1 MPRRANCAN
10 AAYRSIKCG
19 YRVTRRT
26 FLLTPLALAA
36 QSKPSPAPRVQIVW
50 VAGSTVP
57 EEFARDSVVFPRAYT
72 CCPAAGAARR
82 ALETGRF
89 PHAARPQD
97 PSIPSLTARASAGSE
112 VITVLT
118 AESGNDRDSPFEP
131 SVHVPLAIRWPG
143 KLKPRV
149 ADELLIS
156 HADVLPTLL
165 GWLGVAPPDGLQGR
179 DLSKLIQSG
188 AGEVPD
194 SVYVEGRLGLPGEFR
209 LVVRGFDKLVIH
221 PREEATSLYNLVDDP
236 AEENDLAHDRE
247 HELTRD
253 SMLALARQWMRKLGD
268 GLDPSGLR
276 LRN

>member
-1 MPRRANCAN
+1 
-10 AAYRSIKCG
+10 
-19 YRVTRRT
+19 VTRRT
-26 FLLTPLALAA
+26 FLLAPLALAA
-36 QSKPSPAPRVQIVW
+36 QSTRAALPVRVQILW
-50 VAGSTVP
+50 ISGSLVP
-57 EEFARDSVVFPRAYT
+57 EELAGDSVVFPRAYT
-72 CCPAAGAARR
+72 CCPAAGPARR

-89 PHAARPQD
+89 PHAAHPQD
-97 PSIPSLTARASAGSE
+97 PSMATLLNPASPATE

-118 AESGNDRDSPFEP
+118 AESGNGQDSPFQK
-131 SVHVPLAIRWPG
+131 SVLVPLAIRWPG

-156 HADVLPTLL
+156 HADVLPSLL
-165 GWLGVAPPDGLQGR
+165 GWLGIPPPEGLQGR
-179 DLSKLIQSG
+179 DLSKLIQNG

-209 LVVRGFDKLVIH
+209 AVVRGFDKLVIH
-221 PREEATSLYNLVDDP
+221 PREEATSLYNLADDP

-253 SMLALARQWMRKLGD
+253 SMLALARQWMKKLGD

>member
-1 MPRRANCAN
+1 M
-10 AAYRSIKCG
+10 
-19 YRVTRRT
+19 
-26 FLLTPLALAA
+26 
-36 QSKPSPAPRVQIVW
+36 
-50 VAGSTVP
+50 P
-57 EEFARDSVVFPRAYT
+57 EEFARESVVFPRAYT
-72 CCPAAGAARR
+72 CCPAAGLARR

-97 PSIPSLTARASAGSE
+97 FSIASAPGSGPD

-118 AESGNDRDSPFEP
+118 AESGNGEDSPFQR
-131 SVHVPLAIRWPG
+131 SVLVPLAIRWPG

-156 HADVLPTLL
+156 HVDVLPTLL
-165 GWLGVAPPDGLQGR
+165 AFMGVAPGAAPPEGLQGR

-188 AGEVPD
+188 QGEVPD
-194 SVYVEGRLGLPGEFR
+194 SVYAEGRLGLPGEWR
-209 LVVRGFDKLVIH
+209 MIVRGYDKLVIR
-221 PREEATSLYNLVDDP
+221 PQEEATRLYNLSDDP
-236 AEENDLAHDRE
+236 AEENDLAHDRD

-268 GLDPSGLR
+268 GVDPSGLR

>member
-1 MPRRANCAN
+1 
-10 AAYRSIKCG
+10 
-19 YRVTRRT
+19 VTRRT
-26 FLLTPLALAA
+26 ILLAPLALAA
-36 QSKPSPAPRVQIVW
+36 QSTRPLLKPRVQVMWIK
-50 VAGSTVP
+50 ASEVP
-57 EEFARDSVVFPRAYT
+57 AEFASESVVFPRAYT
-72 CCPAAGAARR
+72 CCPAAGLARR

-89 PHAARPQD
+89 PHASQPKD
-97 PSIPSLTARASAGSE
+97 PSMATLLGTGTSASE

-118 AESGNDRDSPFEP
+118 AESGKDQDSPLQKT
-131 SVHVPLAIRWPG
+131 VLVPLAIRWPG

-165 GWLGVAPPDGLQGR
+165 GWLGVAQPQGLQGR
-179 DLSKLIQSG
+179 DLSGLIQRS
-188 AGEVPD
+188 AGEIPD

-209 LVVRGFDKLVIH
+209 LVVRGYDKLVIH
-221 PREEATSLYNLVDDP
+221 PREEATSLYNLADDP
-236 AEENDLAHDRE
+236 AEETDLAHDRE